1 MSNNNGRRGPSVY
14 RLAKLIERLGSR
26 GYFLGSLWEKTHERL
41 VTAEI
46 KGASLTDKDRVLS
59 IGCGSIPYT
68 ATIIAR
74 KVGARI
80 TAVDND
86 SMVVR
91 NASSYLLNRGF
102 GDLVKIEEGDAL
114 DYPISDYDVII
125 VSLGVMPRDLIL
137 GQLHLQSKN
146 GTRIIYRGPAGI
158 LAKLWDEHLSDN
170 LKGRT
175 VFSGRFPWQRSVV
188 LSHEPPSDS
197 P

>member
-1 MSNNNGRRGPSVY
+1 MSNNNGRHGLSVY

-26 GYFLGSLWEKTHERL
+26 VHFLGSLWEKTHERL

-46 KGASLTDKDRVLS
+46 KGASLTEKDRILH

-68 ATIIAR
+68 ATIVAR

-91 NASSYLLNRGF
+91 NASHYLLNRGF
-102 GDLVKIEEGDAL
+102 GDLVKIEEGNGL
-114 DYPISDYDVII
+114 DYPVSDFDVII
-125 VSLGVMPRDLIL
+125 VALGVMPRDLIL
-137 GQLHLQSKN
+137 GQLYLQSKN
-146 GTRIIYRGPAGI
+146 GTRIICRSPAGI
-158 LAKLWDEHLSDN
+158 LAKIWDEELSDN
-170 LKGRT
+170 FEGKT

-188 LSHEPPSDS
+188 LCHKPSSD
-197 P
+197 PR

>member
-1 MSNNNGRRGPSVY
+1 MSNNNGRHGLSVY

-26 GYFLGSLWEKTHERL
+26 VYLLGSLWEKTHERL

-46 KGASLTDKDRVLS
+46 KGASLTAKDRILH

-68 ATIIAR
+68 ATIVAR

-91 NASSYLLNRGF
+91 NASNYLLNRGF
-102 GDLVKIEEGDAL
+102 GDLVKIEEGNGL
-114 DYPISDYDVII
+114 DYPVSDFDVII
-125 VSLGVMPRDLIL
+125 VSLGVMPRDLVL

-146 GTRIIYRGPAGI
+146 GTRIICRSPAGI
-158 LAKLWDEHLSDN
+158 LAKMWDEKLSDN
-170 LKGRT
+170 LEGKT

-188 LSHEPPSDS
+188 LCHEPSSD
-197 P
+197 PR